1 MDSLHRRNPCTSTD
15 MTEPR
20 IAIST
25 AGTAPCLLPGTLSAT
40 PSRVWSYGIAAA
52 GVCLAFMLRWTLY
65 GSLDTRLPFAFF
77 LPAAMV
83 AAWYG
88 GLGPG
93 LLAAGLGLLLGDYFF
108 LPPHVAWGP
117 LGEAERTAITIYAL
131 TSTLSV
137 VLFDNLHVRIRR
149 LECELRKRDTRS
161 HDAATPA

>member
-1 MDSLHRRNPCTSTD
+1 VYHDRIPLFQRPASTD

-20 IAIST
+20 AAVT
-25 AGTAPCLLPGTLSAT
+25 
-40 PSRVWSYGIAAA
+40 AA
-52 GVCLAFMLRWTLY
+52 GASLLSGMFTMAPTRVMAYGAALGGVALAFLLRWTIY

-77 LPAAMV
+77 LPAAMA

-149 LECELRKRDTRS
+149 LECELRKRDSRS
-161 HDAATPA
+161 GDNA

>member
-1 MDSLHRRNPCTSTD
+1 MKEIQGAVSAATVTRVLPT
-15 MTEPR
+15 
-20 IAIST
+20 
-25 AGTAPCLLPGTLSAT
+25 LLPSE
-40 PSRVWSYGIAAA
+40 PSRLYAYCVAVA
-52 GVCLAFMLRWTLY
+52 GVGLAFMLRWVIY
-65 GSLDTRLPFAFF
+65 GGLDNRLPFAFF

-93 LLAAGLGLLLGDYFF
+93 LLAAGIGLLIGDYFF

-137 VLFDNLHVRIRR
+137 VLLDNLHVRIRR
-149 LECELRKRDTRS
+149 LECELRKRAAAG
-161 HDAATPA
+161 DAGTGV

>member
-1 MDSLHRRNPCTSTD
+1 

-20 IAIST
+20 VSVSAVASAT
-25 AGTAPCLLPGTLSAT
+25 SLLPALFRGV
-40 PSRVWSYGIAAA
+40 PSRAMGYGAAIVA
-52 GVCLAFMLRWTLY
+52 VGLAFVLRWAIY

-77 LPAAMV
+77 LPAAMA

-131 TSTLSV
+131 TCTLCV
-137 VLFDNLHVRIRR
+137 VLFDNMHVRIRR
-149 LECELRKRDTRS
+149 LECELRKRDLRPDDT
-161 HDAATPA
+161 AGPA

>member
-1 MDSLHRRNPCTSTD
+1 

-20 IAIST
+20 IAVS
-25 AGTAPCLLPGTLSAT
+25 AAETAPTLLPGMLRAAPPRT
-40 PSRVWSYGIAAA
+40 WSYGIAAA
-52 GVCLAFMLRWTLY
+52 GVCVAFMLRWAIY
-65 GSLDTRLPFAFF
+65 GSLDTRLPFSFF
-77 LPAAMV
+77 LPATMV

-93 LLAAGLGLLLGDYFF
+93 LLAAGMGLLLGDYFF

-161 HDAATPA
+161 DDTAGPA

>member
-1 MDSLHRRNPCTSTD
+1 MSEQRAAVSLG
-15 MTEPR
+15 
-20 IAIST
+20 
-25 AGTAPCLLPGTLSAT
+25 GTATSLLPGLLSAT
-40 PSRVWSYGIAAA
+40 PSRAWSYGIAAA
-52 GVCLAFMLRWTLY
+52 GVGVAFVMRWAIY
-65 GSLDTRLPFAFF
+65 GSLDTRLPFSFF

-93 LLAAGLGLLLGDYFF
+93 LLAAGMGLLLGDYFF

-149 LECELRKRDTRS
+149 LECELRKRDPRPDDS
-161 HDAATPA
+161 AGPA

>member
-1 MDSLHRRNPCTSTD
+1 MND
-15 MTEPR
+15 PR
-20 IAIST
+20 AVVPEEGAASALLSPVRTRPLPRVAYAIA
-25 AGTAPCLLPGTLSAT
+25 L
-40 PSRVWSYGIAAA
+40 A
-52 GVCLAFMLRWTLY
+52 GVITAFVLRWAIY

-77 LPAAMV
+77 LPATMI

-137 VLFDNLHVRIRR
+137 VLFDNLHVRINR
-149 LECELRKRDTRS
+149 LECELRKRDKTA
-161 HDAATPA
+161 DDPAGRR

>member
-1 MDSLHRRNPCTSTD
+1 

-20 IAIST
+20 IAVS
-25 AGTAPCLLPGTLSAT
+25 AGATGPTLLPGMLSAAR
-40 PSRVWSYGIAAA
+40 SRGWSYGIAIA
-52 GVCLAFMLRWTLY
+52 GVCLAFLLRWALY

-93 LLAAGLGLLLGDYFF
+93 LLAAGIGLLLGDYFF

-117 LGEAERTAITIYAL
+117 LGEAERTSITIYAL

-161 HDAATPA
+161 DDTAARA